1 MGLSEAAN
9 NAIGALS
16 GTPNCHW
23 QCPLSMFRCIVA
35 KAPTITVTIVGWMS
49 IVGAILAAC
58 LVPQLVRMARTRSAK
73 DLSYLFLIFYN
84 IGLVLMAVYLIYSDA
99 TVGWITIIIELALGL
114 STLAGKFYL
123 DTKFPSDR
131 RLYATD
137 AKPKPITD
145 VVNLKYHSPLSSHF
159 LITCDMGQPASL
171 QNTEDTRQRTEASNL
186 EQRRDIVEALKHA
199 LLEAGMVNVIAMN
212 SPDSCDNDS
221 TKITILVVED
231 GYVCISW

>member
-1 MGLSEAAN
+1 MKPPITQLEPCQVGQIVNSNARCPSIDLSQPQTL
-9 NAIGALS
+9 I
-16 GTPNCHW
+16 
-23 QCPLSMFRCIVA
+23 
-35 KAPTITVTIVGWMS
+35 ITNTIVRWMS

-84 IGLVLMAVYLIYSDA
+84 IGLVLMAVYLIYSNA

-131 RLYATD
+131 RLHASD
-137 AKPKPITD
+137 AKAKPIAD
-145 VVNLKYHSPLSSHF
+145 LVNLEYHSPISSHF
-159 LITCDMGQPASL
+159 LIICDMERPPSL
-171 QNTEDTRQRTEASNL
+171 QKLENTRQSIEASNL
-186 EQRRDIVEALKHA
+186 EQRRSILEALQHA
-199 LLEAGMVNVIAMN
+199 LLEAGIANVIAMN
-212 SPDSCDNDS
+212 PPDSCDNDS
-221 TKITILVVED
+221 TKVTILVVED